1 MTRARLQTFLPGAR
15 LTLGTPDDARDCL
28 KLRTDVTAELER
40 RGTPQLCLAQE
51 SPAEFG
57 AFFDDD
63 ESRVLVLRTP
73 AGELV
78 GFGIAT
84 YRGESLQKFRP
95 LIPDFDAFSHN
106 VVYIK
111 LIQVAPTFRGRGL
124 QRLFFDELESWA
136 LEQGSSYAV
145 GTVSP
150 DNIPSVK
157 SFLRCGYREAERFNH
172 EPTGYERI
180 RMIKKFVD
188 PT

>member
-1 MTRARLQTFLPGAR
+1 MTRDQFQTILPGA
-15 LTLGTPDDARDCL
+15 LLSIGTPDDATDCL
-28 KLRTDVTAELER
+28 RLRTDTTAELER

-51 SPAEFG
+51 SPEEFR

-73 AGELV
+73 TGELV

-84 YRGESLQKFRP
+84 YRGESLQNFRP
-95 LIPDFDAFSHN
+95 LIPDFDESPRN

-111 LIQVAPTFRGRGL
+111 LIQVAPAFRGRGL
-124 QRLFFDELESWA
+124 QRFFFSELESWA
-136 LEQGSSYAV
+136 RKQGASYAT

-157 SFLRCGYREAERFNH
+157 NFLSRGYREAERFKH
-172 EPTGYERI
+172 EPTGYDRI
-180 RMIKKFVD
+180 RMIKKIKE
-188 PT
+188 